1 MTARADTAHT
11 AWDRRWQTEEGRK
24 NWSAAEPE
32 VLDWIAEARKR
43 GGMRALD
50 LGSGVGRHTLAIAAA
65 GFDTHALDGSVA
77 GIEHLRKLAA
87 ASGLSVEFTGGPDDA
102 SPVARRFFRL
112 PAGLQRHL
120 SR

>member
-24 NWSAAEPE
+24 DWSAAEPE
-32 VLDWIAEARKR
+32 VLDWVAEARKR

-50 LGSGVGRHTLAIAAA
+50 VGSGVGRHTLAIAAA
-65 GFDTHALDGSVA
+65 GFDTHALDGSAA

-87 ASGLSVEFTGGPDDA
+87 ASGLTVESRVGLMTHL
-102 SPVARRFFRL
+102 PVAGRFFRL